1 MATPTFDSSVRSDKT
16 TLLPGTVII
25 LQGQEVQSLIMLH
38 SGMAELL
45 DFPGDPSGF
54 SDEEVL
60 AGSLRV
66 GLIKG
71 ESVCGVSGY
80 AGSESNRHTIRTI
93 SECQVSNLPITN
105 PELLV
110 SIQSKKGL
118 SYQVLRALQQ
128 RIESAVFL
136 YNNYKY
142 VWHRLASIADALALA
157 HEWGKASTPVQTKQR
172 PDRYK
177 ASLGDYSR
185 SLRAEAQAK
194 KISLGQDWDQNLFLE
209 RIQVELGTFA
219 EVDDVMIEG
228 LIDYPRYLFCKRLVK
243 RPDPLLA
250 ALFEKDEPSQYYV
263 FQVFSRDLET
273 VLGCNRDLAMK
284 IRALAEQLFG
294 KKGWVEQLISL
305 PGAKQKGP
313 LSGFIHYLW
322 KFSMPCQTDMQ
333 KLLDIS
339 LTKTYSI
346 MLHLAAFRALG
357 NQGED
362 TDVGAAPV
370 AEAKTEGSPAQR
382 TQAAAAVAAAKWG
395 PVPGNTAKLKNL
407 TKNLL
412 EFSELGPDFAEEFQA
427 NLSSLKAFPDKL
439 VSDPAALAIREKLS
453 GMYWRLY
460 ESCYLKVIDSDLKPL
475 IPGIMLHFGLV
486 DETLVTPDQLA
497 QIDAAYT
504 RALSIEAP
512 VPVMTLPYFLE
523 KIFNGEINPSMSEM
537 GESFAELLRRQTK
550 MTPKERM
557 ATTIFDESPES
568 KVRYEIRI
576 IAEGLSKLLSGSRKK
591 SLPFLC
597 SENIQDNVL
606 RIFQEPESI
615 ADQIQT
621 IRNRDFTLFFR
632 ETICK
637 HRFGNDLVRK
647 DVLPNFVLYP
657 VAGTRAMMWQELDGT
672 RKDSAARFFMPAF
685 FTENVEDTIITLLAN
700 FRWEL
705 SRAVAG
711 HNWMDPVEGG
721 LSGAYYDYI
730 TYFRKNPN
738 LSVAHKDTLKE
749 FVARTRSDK
758 DRFAEDY
765 KSWVI
770 HEYESKVRFNPVARD
785 VFYRFCP
792 FSKEIREEMAKK
804 ALYMDLETKYVN
816 RARKDI
822 LALESRF
829 KKFEKA
835 GEPVPADMQ
844 AYMEMLNA

>member
-1 MATPTFDSSVRSDKT
+1 MANAFFDSTIRSDKT
-16 TLLPGTVII
+16 ILEPGTVII
-25 LQGQEVQSLIMLH
+25 LQGQEVESLIMLH

-45 DFPGDPSGF
+45 DYPGDPWGVT
-54 SDEEVL
+54 DEEIL
-60 AGSLRV
+60 SGSLRV

-80 AGSESNRHTIRTI
+80 AGSESNRYTIRTI
-93 SECQVSNLPITN
+93 SECQVSNLPITS

-128 RIESAVFL
+128 RIESAIFL
-136 YNNYKY
+136 YNNYKF
-142 VWHRLASIADALALA
+142 VWHRLASIADAIALA
-157 HEWGKASTPVQTKQR
+157 HEWGKSASVPVAKVR

-177 ASLGDYSR
+177 AGLPEYSK
-185 SLRAEAQAK
+185 SLRAEAVSR
-194 KISLGQDWDQNLFLE
+194 KIQLTQDWDQNLFLE
-209 RIQVELGTFA
+209 RIQTDLGTFA
-219 EVDDVMIEG
+219 EVDDVMVEHI
-228 LIDYPRYLFCKRLVK
+228 IDFPRYLFCKRLVK

-250 ALFEKDEPSQYYV
+250 ALFDKDEPSQYYI
-263 FQVFSRDLET
+263 FQVFSKDLDT
-273 VLGCNRDLAMK
+273 VLGKNRDLAMK
-284 IRALAEQLFG
+284 IRSMAEQIFG
-294 KKGWVEQLISL
+294 KKGWVEQLISI
-305 PGAKQKGP
+305 PGAKQKGS
-313 LSGFIHYLW
+313 LASFIHYLW

-339 LTKTYSI
+339 LNKTYSI
-346 MLHLAAFRALG
+346 MNHLAAFRSLEG
-357 NQGED
+357 QSTGD
-362 TDVGAAPV
+362 DPV
-370 AEAKTEGSPAQR
+370 AESMDEKPGAGPESTSLPAQ
-382 TQAAAAVAAAKWG
+382 TAKWG
-395 PVPGNTAKLKNL
+395 PVPGNTGKLKGL
-407 TKNLL
+407 TRNLL
-412 EFSELGPDFAEEFQA
+412 EFSELGPDFADEFMA
-427 NLSSLKAFPDKL
+427 NLASLRSYPDKL

-453 GMYWRLY
+453 EMYWRLY

-475 IPGIMLHFGLV
+475 LPGIMLHFGLV

-504 RALSIEAP
+504 RALSVEQPI
-512 VPVMTLPYFLE
+512 PVMTLPYYLE
-523 KIFNGEINPSMSEM
+523 KIFNGDINPSMSEM
-537 GESFAELLRRQTK
+537 GESFPELLRRQVK
-550 MTPKERM
+550 MTPKERLAIIM
-557 ATTIFDESPES
+557 YDESPES
-568 KVRYEIRI
+568 KVRYEIRV

-606 RIFQEPESI
+606 RIFQEPEAI

-672 RKDSAARFFMPAF
+672 KKDSAARFFMPAF
-685 FTENVEDTIITLLAN
+685 FTENVEETIITLLAN

-792 FSKEIREEMAKK
+792 FIKEVREEMAKK

-822 LALESRF
+822 LSLESRF
-829 KKFEKA
+829 KKFEKS